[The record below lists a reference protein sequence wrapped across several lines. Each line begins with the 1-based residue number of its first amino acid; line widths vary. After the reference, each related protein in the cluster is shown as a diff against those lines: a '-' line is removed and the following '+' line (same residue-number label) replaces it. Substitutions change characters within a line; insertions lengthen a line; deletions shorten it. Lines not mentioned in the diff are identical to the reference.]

1 MWFNEVLIMIPLYT
15 WAVVLVTSAEIVLG
29 YYFNSFSPGIFFVL
43 KMLIEAPMLV
53 YIKMRVY
60 EGNTGI

>member
-1 MWFNEVLIMIPLYT
+1 MKCWLWFQFILGQ
-15 WAVVLVTSAEIVLG
+15 VVLVTSAEIVLG
-29 YYFNSFSPGIFFVL
+29 YYFNSFFPGMFFVL